1 MDFRKTYA
9 GHGLRSGSDPF
20 AQLSKDVRQERD
32 DHGRPEPNGGTRL
45 NRPTQSSIAKGV
57 GDSHAHRNSLSARA
71 SGRYTSLSQSVD
83 LSPTVPSAGKSN
95 IPRQASYQQQQ
106 GQHQYAPPSPPPPSA
121 TTPTRDVQLKLQDL
135 VDAGQQRET
144 LLLEQKRQLEASLHT
159 ANLRCTELARG
170 LQKATAALDAER
182 AVAALLRT
190 ERDEHAAELDRA
202 RSQAAELQVSG
213 SVALTTSEV
222 CRAALSS
229 AFKGTVSAIGSA
241 HEELESALAVQQ
253 QQHLELVAMR
263 AHMEELEEV
272 AYERGEELEAVREER
287 RQLSDA
293 MEELAERLQAREDEL
308 GRLVSLLVSARPED
322 AAGDSDGLYQAAV
335 ARAKG
340 LTERVQQLEEQLGV
354 HNSDLDALRSQVAG
368 YQEQIARLQQD
379 LMRINSS
386 SFSSIKSISLEHQRT
401 PADLEMQVTELANE
415 REQLEVDNLQLAAE
429 NEQLR
434 QDVSAM
440 REQLEEALVTAAVF
454 TAATDRDVS
463 AAAELSRLQQ
473 QLAEAMDRA
482 NSFYAQAEAARVEA
496 QAAERRAEQSAGLL
510 LDFTSE
516 AEAARAQA
524 NAARGALDAARVEGR
539 KLRGELEVVRARE
552 TEARIEAEEARVKV
566 ERARAKVKAAR
577 LEVNTVKAEANDARR
592 ELEAVRAMV
601 SLEVQQARAEGEERA
616 CMVERE
622 LLEALETRAARE
634 QELAGEAAQ
643 LRNRVSELQDQL
655 AADRRTS
662 REALEQL
669 NTVHANEGALMQRI
683 LAGEAERQQ
692 LLRQLDEGN
701 GTLSLMRVRVD
712 EAVQQAAEVTQL
724 RTQVA
729 DLTAEA
735 ERQAGAAATM
745 CARVAPL
752 EAEVQELRATLRA
765 TAELAKQDAR
775 VNERQEAQLA
785 RLRQQVTEA
794 EDQLRQSEEELR
806 VLKAQVS
813 VNERL
818 CAHVDDLE
826 ARLLQAEAA
835 LTTTP
840 SKTSLIDACTQVD
853 TAVDNTVEVTNYGQ
867 GFVDSCS
874 ANGNPLSPIECLENP
889 LRCCTLSASPRP
901 TPHVQALAHAAAQ
914 QSLVLRWFDSSG
926 IYGNAWG
933 AGGDVRLFSTEH
945 VVAENLLASY
955 NAIPEEGPNDMD
967 GATAKQYDKNSSSST
982 QRRHAG
988 RVQPLRLMLGLAIKG
1003 TLVAGGMA
1011 LGLAL
1016 GNPRAFQALTCGSN
1030 GSEGGS
1036 GGRAANGDDDA
1047 VAVEEGMARLT

>member
-9 GHGLRSGSDPF
+9 GHGLQSGSDPF

-57 GDSHAHRNSLSARA
+57 GDNRAHRNSLSART

-83 LSPTVPSAGKSN
+83 LSPTVRSAGKSN

-121 TTPTRDVQLKLQDL
+121 ATPTRDVQLKLQDL

-308 GRLVSLLVSARPED
+308 GLLVSLLVSARPED
-322 AAGDSDGLYQAAV
+322 ATGDSDGLYQAAV

-340 LTERVQQLEEQLGV
+340 LTERVLQLEEQLGV
-354 HNSDLDALRSQVAG
+354 HNSDLDALRSQIAG
-368 YQEQIARLQQD
+368 YQEQIARLQQH
-379 LMRINSS
+379 LMHINRS
-386 SFSSIKSISLEHQRT
+386 SFSSIKSISLEDQRT
-401 PADLEMQVTELANE
+401 PADLETQVTELANE

-463 AAAELSRLQQ
+463 TAAELSRLQQ

-482 NSFYAQAEAARVEA
+482 NTFCAQAEAARVEA
-496 QAAERRAEQSAGLL
+496 QAAEHRAEQSAGLL
-510 LDFTSE
+510 LDFTSQ

-577 LEVNTVKAEANDARR
+577 LEVDTAKAQADDARR
-592 ELEAVRAMV
+592 ELEAVREIA
-601 SLEVQQARAEGEERA
+601 SLEVEQARAEGEERA
-616 CMVERE
+616 RMVERE
-622 LLEALETRAARE
+622 LLKALETRAAR
-634 QELAGEAAQ
+634 ELAGEAAQ
-643 LRNRVSELQDQL
+643 LRNRASELQDQM

-669 NTVHANEGALMQRI
+669 NTVHANEDVLVQRI

-701 GTLSLMRVRVD
+701 GNLSIMVD
-712 EAVQQAAEVTQL
+712 EAVQQAAEVAEL

-785 RLRQQVTEA
+785 RLRQQVAEA
-794 EDQLRQSEEELR
+794 EDQLRQSEAELR
-806 VLKAQVS
+806 VLKAQV
-813 VNERL
+813 R
-818 CAHVDDLE
+818 
-826 ARLLQAEAA
+826 
-835 LTTTP
+835 
-840 SKTSLIDACTQVD
+840 
-853 TAVDNTVEVTNYGQ
+853 
-867 GFVDSCS
+867 
-874 ANGNPLSPIECLENP
+874 
-889 LRCCTLSASPRP
+889 
-901 TPHVQALAHAAAQ
+901 
-914 QSLVLRWFDSSG
+914 
-926 IYGNAWG
+926 
-933 AGGDVRLFSTEH
+933 
-945 VVAENLLASY
+945 
-955 NAIPEEGPNDMD
+955 
-967 GATAKQYDKNSSSST
+967 
-982 QRRHAG
+982 
-988 RVQPLRLMLGLAIKG
+988 
-1003 TLVAGGMA
+1003 
-1011 LGLAL
+1011 
-1016 GNPRAFQALTCGSN
+1016 
-1030 GSEGGS
+1030 
-1036 GGRAANGDDDA
+1036 GGR
-1047 VAVEEGMARLT
+1047 